1 MHSTETEEKEVL
13 VRPDWMDKPKEDMS
27 EEERRL
33 VKEFDKKMAIF
44 KVWRAKKEIIPILN
58 LAIGRARKVS

>member
-1 MHSTETEEKEVL
+1 
-13 VRPDWMDKPKEDMS
+13 MDKPKDDMS

-44 KVWRAKKEIIPILN
+44 KVRTQTIL
-58 LAIGRARKVS
+58 